1 MILAVTFSG
10 PRFKDSSEWKKKK
23 AREVTIQTAQNF
35 KDSELGALVR
45 KERGF
50 QVVNGGVRGRRW
62 NE

>member
-1 MILAVTFSG
+1 M
-10 PRFKDSSEWKKKK
+10 EKKKK